1 MSEYFSLEGRILAC
15 TGLALAVGTTLPWL
29 GIYLGLG
36 PRLSWIA
43 GLLLGVILIIVLIR
57 LALSPLT
64 TTLKSLQNGLLNF
77 RDGDFSI
84 SLVPPRDVELQQITN
99 LYNEIGEHLR
109 RERAHIYQR
118 ELLLDTVIQSSPQA
132 LILVDQSEHII
143 YSNSSAKKLLNEG
156 RPIQGL
162 LLKKLLPNSPKE
174 IASAIE
180 HWEDGLFNYS
190 DSNGTHSMHIGNSTF
205 VLNAHKHRLIVLR
218 EMTKELTR
226 AEVEVWKKVIRL
238 ISHELNNSLA
248 PISSLAHSG
257 KMLIAKP
264 DKSAALEKVFDIIA
278 ERCKHLTE
286 FTQGYASFAKLPPP
300 SCREVNWRELI
311 ERIAPLQEFSLKGG
325 LPEHPGYF
333 DPIQIEQALLNL
345 IKNSREAG
353 SNSLDIEL
361 AISTDG
367 LGQKLVITDRGC
379 GMSEKILQQALLPFF
394 STKEQGVG
402 LGLAL
407 CREII
412 DAHGGRIQLLNRNGG
427 GLQITLWLPWAAE
440 PTPKG

>member
-1 MSEYFSLEGRILAC
+1 MSKYFSLEGRIVA
-15 TGLALAVGTTLPWL
+15 TAVMALAVATGIPWL
-29 GIYLGLG
+29 CIYLGLDA
-36 PRLSWIA
+36 RLSWA
-43 GLLLGVILIIVLIR
+43 TGLFLGIIVILGFMRLVL
-57 LALSPLT
+57 APLT
-64 TTLKSLQNGLLNF
+64 GTLKSLQSGLLNF

-84 SLVPPRDVELQQITN
+84 SLVPPRDNELRQITN

-132 LILVDQSEHII
+132 LLLVDQSDHII
-143 YSNSSAKKLLNEG
+143 YSNSSAKKLLNRG

-162 LLKKLLPNSPKE
+162 LLQKLLPSSPEE
-174 IASAIE
+174 IAKAIDN
-180 HWEDGLFNYS
+180 WENGLFNYTDRS
-190 DSNGTHSMHIGNSTF
+190 GTHSMHIGNSTF

-218 EMTKELTR
+218 EMTRELTR

-264 DKSAALEKVFDIIA
+264 DKAAALEKVFDIIA
-278 ERCKHLTE
+278 DRCKHLTE
-286 FTQGYASFAKLPPP
+286 FTQGYASFAKLPAP
-300 SCREVNWRELI
+300 SCEAVNWQEI
-311 ERIAPLQEFSLKGG
+311 IDRIAPLQEFTLSGE
-325 LPEHPGYF
+325 LPERQGYF
-333 DPIQIEQALLNL
+333 DPVQIEQALLNL

-353 SNSLDIEL
+353 SSSEDIE
-361 AISTDG
+361 ITIGTDG
-367 LGQKLVITDRGC
+367 LGQKLVISDRGC
-379 GMSEKILQQALLPFF
+379 GMSEKVLQQALLPFF

-407 CREII
+407 CREIV
-412 DAHGGRIQLLNRNGG
+412 DAHGGHIQLLNRPEG
-427 GLQITLWLPWAAE
+427 GLQITLWLPWAKE
-440 PTPKG
+440 PK

>member
-1 MSEYFSLEGRILAC
+1 MSKNFSLEGRILAS
-15 TGLALAVGTTLPWL
+15 TTVALLIGTTLSWLLVSLGLHSMPSWALGLIL
-29 GIYLGLG
+29 GIFVN
-36 PRLSWIA
+36 IT
-43 GLLLGVILIIVLIR
+43 LIR
-57 LALSPLT
+57 WVLRPLT
-64 TTLKSLQNGLLNF
+64 TTLNSLQGGLLNF

-84 SLVPPRDVELQQITN
+84 SLVPPRDTELSQITN

-132 LILVDQSEHII
+132 LILVDQSDHII
-143 YSNSSAKKLLNEG
+143 YSNSSAKKLLNRG
-156 RPIQGL
+156 KPIQGL
-162 LLKKLLPNSPKE
+162 LLQQLLPNSPGE
-174 IASAIE
+174 IANAIE
-180 HWEDGLFNYS
+180 KWENGLFNFT
-190 DSNGTHSMHIGNSTF
+190 DSHGTHSMHIGNSTF

-264 DKSAALEKVFDIIA
+264 DKATALEKVFDIIA

-300 SCREVNWRELI
+300 SCEQVNWRELT
-311 ERIAPLQEFSLKGG
+311 ERIAPLQEFILKGE
-325 LPEHPGYF
+325 LPERPGYF
-333 DPIQIEQALLNL
+333 DPVQIEQALLNL

-353 SNSLDIEL
+353 SNSEDIEL
-361 AISTDG
+361 SIRTDG
-367 LGQKLVITDRGC
+367 LGQQLVIADRGC
-379 GMSEKILQQALLPFF
+379 GMSEKVLQQALLPFF

-407 CREII
+407 CREIV
-412 DAHGGRIQLLNRNGG
+412 DAHGGRIQLMNRSGG
-427 GLQITLWLPWAAE
+427 GLQISLWLPWKE
-440 PTPKG
+440 QP